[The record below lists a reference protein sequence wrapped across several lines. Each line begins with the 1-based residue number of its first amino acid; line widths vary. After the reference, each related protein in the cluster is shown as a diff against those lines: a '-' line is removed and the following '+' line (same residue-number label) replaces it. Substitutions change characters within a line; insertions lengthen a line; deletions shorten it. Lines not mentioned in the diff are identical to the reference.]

1 MASRLPQE
9 TPVRSPALL
18 AVRALAASRKKPG
31 FVRRLPKRGRARHG
45 VTIERDAVARYA
57 ALCGFADRM
66 GVPLLYP
73 QLLSFDLAMD
83 WITSDDCPWPAL
95 GTVHLAN
102 RVVQLAPLAI
112 GDRVDVL
119 LQPGALFSHDKG
131 QALNLDLRIERGGQ
145 TVWTATQTL
154 LRVGAPA
161 TGEAWPGAVGTLP
174 GLSRQADLDAP
185 ADTGRRYAAV
195 SGDYNPIH
203 LSALSARLFGFRRAI
218 AHGMWTQARA
228 LSLLLPPGGV
238 NAAEV
243 AVDFKAPLLLPGRAS
258 LWSRRSAGGAD
269 FEVRDARGE
278 KPHLRGQW
286 RLLP

>member
-1 MASRLPQE
+1 MARRPLAQ
-9 TPVRSPALL
+9 TPVRSPAVL
-18 AVRALAASRKKPG
+18 AARALLASRKSPG
-31 FVRRLPKRGRARHG
+31 LVRRLPEQGRVRQG
-45 VTIERDAVARYA
+45 VTLERDAVARYA
-57 ALCGFADRM
+57 ALCGFGDRM

-73 QLLSFDLAMD
+73 QLLTFDLAMD

-102 RVVQLAPLAI
+102 RVVQHAPLAV
-112 GDRVDVL
+112 GDRVDVQ

-161 TGEAWPGAVGTLP
+161 TGEAWPGAVGEV
-174 GLSRQADLDAP
+174 GALSRQADLDAP

-238 NAAEV
+238 TAAEV

-269 FEVRDARGE
+269 FEVRDALGE
-278 KPHLRGQW
+278 KPHLRGQL
-286 RLLP
+286 RLRA